1 MMAFLHC
8 HNCDFSQDD
17 FYSVDGY
24 NPPDYLQSW
33 NKGLCG
39 DRIDERFTDDAEFLR
54 EYGPITLREVI
65 AREYEKYARGI
76 RSMKWVTWESFKEA
90 WIDGKWP
97 PCPKCGKNDLDID

>member
-1 MMAFLHC
+1 MAYLHC

-24 NPPDYLQSW
+24 NPPDYLKTW
-33 NKGLCG
+33 NKYLCEEKL
-39 DRIDERFTDDAEFLR
+39 D
-54 EYGPITLREVI
+54 ITQREVI

-97 PCPKCGKNDLDID
+97 LCPKCGKNDLDID